1 MVYRCLKN
9 LGFDLIKDSIWTKE
23 DFPDDNSFV
32 RLSRN
37 INGSLESYCLEKNVF
52 KTNFECVPERGIN
65 HVK

>member
-52 KTNFECVPERGIN
+52 KTDLTDISFVAM
-65 HVK
+65 